1 MTHLLRIL
9 KISCSKVNDKNM
21 IVDVIRLNE
30 ALENRIFMVFHL
42 NPSYHAN
49 SVNHK
54 LERILY
60 LST

>member
-21 IVDVIRLNE
+21 IIDVIRLNE

-42 NPSYHAN
+42 NPTMP
-49 SVNHK
+49 
-54 LERILY
+54 IL
-60 LST
+60 LIIN